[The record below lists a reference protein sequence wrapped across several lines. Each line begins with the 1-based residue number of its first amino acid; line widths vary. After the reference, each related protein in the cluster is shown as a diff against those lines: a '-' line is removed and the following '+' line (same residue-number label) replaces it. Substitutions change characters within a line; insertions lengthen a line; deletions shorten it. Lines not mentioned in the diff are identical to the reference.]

1 MYEIALLLTLLSCTV
16 VGAVAF
22 ALVTAASKLAR
33 EVDYRD

>member
-1 MYEIALLLTLLSCTV
+1 MIILLVSLAVYALS
-16 VGAVAF
+16 AVAF